1 MKRKKLNILSVLGL
15 FLISNTGMSQNIEHP
30 LASSTRTPLSIQ
42 AQLSPL
48 FTNIGSDQFGSEEKG
63 GFGFNG
69 GVSVLYEFYRKEK
82 LGLHVSLGLGVSRY
96 ANSRETTIANSLW
109 TTDADDERVQLTENA
124 DNFKEHQRMLFL
136 DIPVR
141 VGADYSL
148 SSKLEAYATLGL
160 SYGFNMK
167 ATYDATAVLTRT
179 GYYPATNALLYDVNL
194 PGSPYFYPDKLNVSG
209 SDKLNKKNNVTGE
222 IALGLK
228 YALNPT
234 LKLFGGLTYAAGLS
248 NVHGKTSQGSWI
260 LASDAVSLS
269 SLSNRNDAL
278 HTSGFGLEVGV
289 LVNLPKKVGRNK
301 NSIEQNLTPIESK
314 QSTTVLRNTETVS
327 KEKQP
332 EFPTVVQMKTPEA
345 SKAALPL
352 SDNSASTN
360 KTAIPDT
367 KIQGVLLIANVLGE
381 DKDNASKTTVL
392 VKEDSRLITQTIPD
406 KDGYIKVDV
415 PEGKVYNLEVLLK
428 GYLPKYQTVDLTNVS
443 KGVEKTVE
451 ITPIQKINKGLV
463 FEYESVNF
471 KNGTVLSAESYGILD
486 NLAAVLKDYSNL
498 SIIISGHTDNVGN
511 PAFNLTLSKKRAF
524 AIKKYLLS
532 KGLLSNQIKTIGY
545 GQTRPIASNRTT
557 EGRYKNRRVEFRIVN
572 F

>member
-15 FLISNTGMSQNIEHP
+15 FLISNTGMSQNIEY
-30 LASSTRTPLSIQ
+30 PLSIQ

-96 ANSRETTIANSLW
+96 ANSNEATVANSLW
-109 TTDADDERVQLTENA
+109 TTDADDEKVQLTENA
-124 DNFKEHQRMLFL
+124 DNFKEHQHMLFL

-160 SYGFNMK
+160 SYGLNMK
-167 ATYDATAVLTRT
+167 ASYDATAVLTRT

-209 SDKLNKKNNVTGE
+209 SGKLNKKNNVTGE
-222 IALGLK
+222 VSLGLK
-228 YALNPT
+228 YALSPT
-234 LKLFGGLTYAAGLS
+234 LKLFGGLTYVAGLS
-248 NVHGKTSQGSWI
+248 NVHGKTNQDSWV

-451 ITPIQKINKGLV
+451 ITAIQKINKGLV